1 VATELISNHVITIAH
16 RGDPMGHLDNT
27 MEAFESAVLAGA
39 DMIELDLRRCHDGM
53 VVCLHDETLKTPWGI
68 DRPVADM
75 TWDEVGA
82 VTVEGYRIPT
92 FDEALAQIEIPLM
105 VDFTMTDVVDDAVRS
120 VREADAMARCLF
132 VSGNFDA
139 LRQLRAQAP
148 EARIGMTWMK
158 RSVPGAEIIEALRPE
173 YWNPPFQFVT
183 PERVEAVHEL
193 GLLAST
199 WTVDETYIMK
209 SLKKAGVDAIVS
221 NDIEKLRRFA
231 DAPLKKGWF
240 RR

>member
-1 VATELISNHVITIAH
+1 MS
-16 RGDPMGHLDNT
+16 HLDNT
-27 MEAFESAVLAGA
+27 LEAFESAVRGKA
-39 DMIELDLRRCHDGM
+39 DMIELDLRRCMDGT
-53 VVCLHDETLKTPWGI
+53 VVCLHDETLKTPWRV
-68 DRPVADM
+68 DRPVAEM
-75 TWDEVGA
+75 TWEEVGA
-82 VTVEGYRIPT
+82 ITVEGYRIPT
-92 FDEALAQIEIPLM
+92 FAEALAEVEIPLM
-105 VDFTMTDVVDDAVRS
+105 VDFTMTDVVNDAVRS

-139 LRQLRAQAP
+139 LRQLRSVAP

-158 RSVPGAEIIEALRPE
+158 RSVPDQDIIEALRPE

-183 PERVEAVHEL
+183 PERVAAVHEL

-199 WTVDETYIMK
+199 WTVDETYIMRQ
-209 SLKKAGVDAIVS
+209 LQKAGVDAIVS

-231 DAPLKKGWF
+231 DAPPKKGWF